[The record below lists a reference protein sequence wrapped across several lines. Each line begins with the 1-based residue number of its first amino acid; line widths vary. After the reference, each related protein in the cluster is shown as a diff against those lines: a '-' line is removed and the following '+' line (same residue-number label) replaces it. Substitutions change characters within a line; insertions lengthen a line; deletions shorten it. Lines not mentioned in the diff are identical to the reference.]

1 MLQRKEDEIK
11 RQDGVKQE
19 LERQWRELR
28 EGKENRSTNE
38 GDGVMDEVRKL
49 RQEFQSLC
57 MSFSERDKA
66 IDGPKMKDKGIK
78 KMLQKKS
85 DDEEESDGVSDED
98 ERDRMRSKKVKE
110 EKRKTSKTRFMPFRS
125 SNKIVSKAKNYN
137 QQKLSDE
144 DEESEFE
151 REKIQ
156 KGSLHKS
163 ISNNQV
169 LNQQNS
175 NDLTSS
181 KSKYAKL
188 AEKALHEM
196 SQFTSEDED
205 AIIQKKRQHLINSLK
220 KEYPRQSQRL
230 ENML

>member
-1 MLQRKEDEIK
+1 
-11 RQDGVKQE
+11 
-19 LERQWRELR
+19 
-28 EGKENRSTNE
+28 
-38 GDGVMDEVRKL
+38 MDEVRKL

-57 MSFSERDKA
+57 MSFSERDKD
-66 IDGPKMKDKGIK
+66 IDGAKTKDKGIK

-85 DDEEESDGVSDED
+85 DEEEDESDGVSDEDED

-144 DEESEFE
+144 DEDSEFE